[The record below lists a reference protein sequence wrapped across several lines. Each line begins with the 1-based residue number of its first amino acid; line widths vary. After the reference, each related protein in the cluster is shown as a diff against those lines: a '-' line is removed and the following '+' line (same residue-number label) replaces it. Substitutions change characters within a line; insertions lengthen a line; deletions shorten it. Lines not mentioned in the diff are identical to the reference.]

1 MNADGERISHPLVVG
16 ASGFLGSAL
25 TARLARDRLPVIA
38 VDRRPESPSYPSG
51 VRRVCADA
59 LTSDLAHLIDDAGVT
74 VVFQLAGSPTV
85 GSAQLDPVGDLTRNC
100 STTVALLEAAA
111 ESSQRPLV
119 VFVSSAAVYGQPTR
133 LPISEATPTAPI
145 SAYGFSK
152 LAAEQYLR
160 HYAQRRGVRAF
171 AARPFSVYGPG
182 QRKLVVHDLT
192 LRALGGERPL
202 RVGAPASTIR
212 DFAFVD
218 DVVGALV
225 ALARVAPAEGEAYN
239 ICSGRGTTLGELAA
253 AIVTLIGSSTEI
265 SFAETPPGHDPIAW
279 IGDPGRVNAL
289 GISCDT
295 VLEEGLQA
303 TVAWLRADAEDVR

>member
-1 MNADGERISHPLVVG
+1 MNAGGDRISHPLVVG

-145 SAYGFSK
+145 SAHK
-152 LAAEQYLR
+152 WL
-160 HYAQRRGVRAF
+160 
-171 AARPFSVYGPG
+171 
-182 QRKLVVHDLT
+182 
-192 LRALGGERPL
+192 
-202 RVGAPASTIR
+202 
-212 DFAFVD
+212 
-218 DVVGALV
+218 
-225 ALARVAPAEGEAYN
+225 
-239 ICSGRGTTLGELAA
+239 CGTT
-253 AIVTLIGSSTEI
+253 VRPRSTSRSERHGPA
-265 SFAETPPGHDPIAW
+265 F
-279 IGDPGRVNAL
+279 R
-289 GISCDT
+289 
-295 VLEEGLQA
+295 
-303 TVAWLRADAEDVR
+303 